1 MADLIEQREKG
12 LYCAAGDF
20 WIDPWE
26 PVDRAVITHAHSDHA
41 KAGHRQYLTMA
52 DGVELLRQRLGDEI
66 TVRGVAYGERVDI
79 NGVQVSL
86 HPAGHMLGSAQVRV
100 EHRGQVAVVSGD
112 YKVRPDPTCPT
123 FEPVRCDL
131 FIGEATFALPIY
143 SWPDEAEVFADIN
156 AWWRGNQAVGKTS
169 VLFSY
174 ALGKAQRLLAEIDAG
189 IGPIYAHGA
198 LMRYEAAYAAAGVHQ
213 PALSYCEAKAVKAG
227 NGAALV
233 MAPPSAFG
241 TPWMRKLGKVSTAF
255 ASGWMTVRGRRRQR
269 GVDRGFI
276 LSDHADW
283 NGLIEAITAT
293 GAEKVLLTHGYSAAL
308 ARWLREMKRL
318 DAATLMTRYGDED
331 DDAEISSERAAS

>member
-1 MADLIEQREKG
+1 MADLIEQRDKG
-12 LYCAAGDF
+12 LYCAVGDF

-26 PVDRAVITHAHSDHA
+26 PVEHAVITHAHSDHA
-41 KAGHRQYLTMA
+41 KAGHRRYLTMA
-52 DGVELLRQRLGDEI
+52 DGVELLRLRLGSDI
-66 TVRGVAYGERVDI
+66 TVRGAAYGEGIDI

-100 EHRGQVAVVSGD
+100 EHKGQVAGVSGD

-123 FEPVRCDL
+123 FEPVPCNL
-131 FIGEATFALPIY
+131 FISEATFALPIY
-143 SWPDEAEVFADIN
+143 RWADSSEVFAEIN

-169 VLFSY
+169 VLFTY
-174 ALGKAQRLLAEIDAG
+174 ALGKAQRVLAEIDNS
-189 IGPIYAHGA
+189 IGPIFAHGA
-198 LMRYEAAYAAAGVHQ
+198 LMRYEAAYTAAGVRQ
-213 PALSYCEAKAVKAG
+213 PPLTYCEASAVRAQ

-233 MAPPSAFG
+233 MAPPSALG

-308 ARWLREMKRL
+308 ARWLREMKGI
-318 DAATLMTRYGDED
+318 DAATLVTRYGDED
-331 DDAEISSERAAS
+331 DDADGSPERAAS

>member
-52 DGVELLRQRLGDEI
+52 DGVELLRLRLGDDI
-66 TVRGVAYGERVDI
+66 TVRGVAYGECVDI

-100 EHRGQVAVVSGD
+100 EHKGQVAVVSGD

-131 FIGEATFALPIY
+131 FISEATFALPIY
-143 SWPDEAEVFADIN
+143 CWPDEAEVFADIN
-156 AWWRGNQAVGKTS
+156 AWWRSNQAVGKTS

-174 ALGKAQRLLAEIDAG
+174 ALGKAQRLLAEIDAN

-198 LMRYEAAYAAAGVHQ
+198 LMRYEAAYAAADVDQ
-213 PALSYCEAKAVKAG
+213 PTVTYCEAKAVKAE

-233 MAPPSAFG
+233 VAPPSAFG

-293 GAEKVLLTHGYSAAL
+293 GADKVLLTHGYSAAL
-308 ARWLREMKRL
+308 ARWLREMNGL
-318 DAATLMTRYGDED
+318 DAATLMTQYGEED
-331 DDAEISSERAAS
+331 DDAEISSEGAAS

>member
-41 KAGHRQYLTMA
+41 KAGHQQYLAMA
-52 DGVELLRQRLGDEI
+52 DGVELLRLRLGDDI
-66 TVRGVAYGERVDI
+66 RVRGAAYGERVDI

-100 EHRGQVAVVSGD
+100 EHKGQVAVVSGD

-123 FEPVRCDL
+123 FEPVRCGL
-131 FIGEATFALPIY
+131 FISEATFALPIY

-174 ALGKAQRLLAEIDAG
+174 ALGKAQRLLAEIDAS

-213 PALSYCEAKAVKAG
+213 PGLTYCEAKDVKAE
-227 NGAALV
+227 NGVALV

-308 ARWLREMKRL
+308 ARWLREMKGL
-318 DAATLMTRYGDED
+318 DAATLMTQYGDED